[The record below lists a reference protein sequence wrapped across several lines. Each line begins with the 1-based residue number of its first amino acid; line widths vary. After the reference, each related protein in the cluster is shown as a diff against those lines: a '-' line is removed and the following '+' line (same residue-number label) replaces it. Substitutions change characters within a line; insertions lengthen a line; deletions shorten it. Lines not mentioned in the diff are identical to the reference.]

1 MLCNTKTQSYWKRC
15 GLTLQSFMFKNI
27 CSPPP
32 PPANPPPFN
41 DSVLGLPPHR
51 HKNTLTDE
59 LWVVI
64 PKNDKCP
71 GAGKNNV
78 YCSYMLET

>member
-1 MLCNTKTQSYWKRC
+1 MQYKDPKLLEALWSYIAKFHVQEH
-15 GLTLQSFMFKNI
+15 LF
-27 CSPPP
+27 PPP
-32 PPANPPPFN
+32 SPANPPPFN